1 MVKLYKGIESQPSL
15 VVLNQIE
22 VSQETSGTSNSILKK
37 VSDNLKAQGFNFSL
51 PLVCLTDEEDKY
63 HLLTGLPLYE
73 AAKAAALER
82 IWVFLIAAKQPEAE
96 KAIEQA
102 LLQSKLNE
110 RVVEPQ
116 DVTEFLEFI
125 NDKKS
130 DLTLIP
136 GVKEGYAKQIKEKR
150 DYTSLE
156 DIQKKLGGKRSL
168 NWLRGYKQV
177 RI

>member
-1 MVKLYKGIESQPSL
+1 MTKIYKGIETKPGL

-22 VSQETSGTSNSILKK
+22 VAQESSGTSQSTLKK
-37 VSDNLKAQGFNFSL
+37 VSENLKEQGFNFAL
-51 PLVCLTDEEDKY
+51 PIACITDEEDKY
-63 HLLTGLPLYE
+63 HLLSGLPIYE
-73 AAKAAALER
+73 AAVAAGLER
-82 IWVFLIAAKQPEAE
+82 IWLFIIAAKQPDAE
-96 KAIEQA
+96 RVIEQA

-130 DLTLIP
+130 DLTVIP
-136 GVKEGYAKQIKEKR
+136 GVKEGYAKQIKEKG

-156 DIQKKLGGKRSL
+156 DMQNKLGAKRPL
-168 NWLRGYKQV
+168 NWLRAYKQV
-177 RI
+177 KS